1 MQPVEEL
8 LRQHIAENILFSI
21 KGYPY
26 PDDASFM
33 ENGIIDS
40 MNVMELVLLLEE
52 KWGIK
57 VEDTE
62 IVPDNFDSVS
72 RLAEFVRSKQSVS
85 VGTPGE

>member
-1 MQPVEEL
+1 MQTIEDL

-26 PDDASFM
+26 PDDASLL

-40 MNVMELVLLLEE
+40 MNVMELVLFLEQ

-57 VEDTE
+57 IEDTE
-62 IVPDNFDSVS
+62 IVPDNFDSIS
-72 RLAEFVRSKQSVS
+72 GLAAFVRSKQLLSV
-85 VGTPGE
+85 E